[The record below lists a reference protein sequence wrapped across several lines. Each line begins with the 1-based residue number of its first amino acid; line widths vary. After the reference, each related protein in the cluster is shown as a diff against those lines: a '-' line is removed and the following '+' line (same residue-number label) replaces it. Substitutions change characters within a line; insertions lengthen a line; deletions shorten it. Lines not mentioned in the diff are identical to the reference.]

1 MAKIEE
7 STVDSSSSSTF
18 DADLRKAARNSSSSD
33 WDSSS
38 LYQVKNFVTY
48 SCNEKND
55 MFEYLCLH
63 LCTLNTEKLVLKN
76 QIKSLKENILD
87 TDKQMIQMKTLISNL
102 SLTNKFIHT
111 EKDKAIENSDKLQ
124 RIMNNWAHSHNKLN
138 KIISDQIPDQ
148 CAKIIGG
155 QIDEA
160 VAKFEQ
166 IKTEQNFPTSAEL
179 ASDFKTR
186 FVSNSSINQNLI
198 NKHCVTD
205 PHGFT
210 TCVTRLTALDPTI
223 RNHADKYPVPTT
235 ECYLKFPISNGEVH
249 STKENL
255 ANLPDCSVMAIT
267 ANESSSH
274 LTSDPPSTAAHTHT
288 HPHTPSAY
296 STPSSQT
303 FSTRKKP
310 CRSKS
315 PNQSPTYYTL
325 KVCYRCGD
333 SSHKI
338 SDCTLDVNSRRSRKH
353 LVSRQRMFQ
362 HMTGSKALLS
372 DFVKQDGPAV
382 TYGDNSKG
390 KTKGFGTIKC
400 KSVEFKNVSYV
411 KGLQHNLI
419 SISQICDADYEVH
432 FNKREGKIINKSAE
446 PVLTANRKNDIYV
459 LEMFSADDALRHCFF
474 TRSQPH
480 LNWLWHKKLSHINFK
495 ALSNLSGNQLVRGI
509 PKMKVQRE
517 KLCSACVQ
525 GKQTKASFKSRSCFS
540 IADPFHLLHVDL
552 FGPVP
557 IKSRSGRRFTLVI
570 VDDVSQNFSAVRTP
584 QQNGVAERRNR
595 TLIEA
600 GCTMLVEAGL
610 PLSIWAEAV
619 NTACYTQ
626 NRSIIVKRHGKTAYE
641 MLKGRSPDVSYF
653 HVFGCVCY
661 ILNQRDPRSKFE
673 PKADEGIF
681 LGYSSESKAYRVFNS
696 KSQSIEELAHVK
708 IDDDSYP
715 SSRID
720 HPAHVLHELT
730 LCPSDEP
737 SEDLLE
743 PIVPD
748 ITPSADEPLPVTA
761 EAFIDDQNNDAVQ
774 NNEAVP
780 NDEAEAMQH
789 AEWIQAMQDEL
800 LEFKRHN
807 IWTLVPRPNGKTIIG
822 TRWVYRNKEDKDG
835 IIIRNKARL
844 VAQGFTQIQ
853 DLDYGETFAPV
864 ARIEAIRLFLAY
876 ASFKGVKVYQMD
888 VKTAFLY
895 GNLEEEVFLKQPPG
909 FESSEFPD
917 HVYRLDKAVYGLKQ
931 APRAWYDTLASYLLS
946 NGYSR
951 GAIDKMLFT
960 KKSNSHLILVQIYVD
975 DIIFGSTNEHL
986 SQEFADIIK
995 YVAEILKKY
1004 SFTDCKVAHTPMS
1017 TSNKVSADP
1026 IGTSVN
1032 PSNYR
1037 GMIGS
1042 LLYLTASRPDIM
1054 FATSMCAR
1062 YQADPKESHL
1072 AALKR
1077 IFRYLKGTPA
1087 LRIWYPHDS
1096 PFDLI
1101 GYTDADHA
1109 GCPIDR
1115 KSTSGGCLFLGHRL
1129 IRWYSKKQ
1137 VSVAISST
1145 EAEYIATGRCCAQIL
1160 WIQNQLL
1167 DYGYKFTNTPIFCD
1181 NTSAISI
1188 TKNPVQHTKTKHIEI
1203 RFHFLRDNAEKG
1215 MISIHFVPS
1224 PEQLADLLT
1233 KAVDRATTDRLIHEL
1248 GMIEIE

>member
-1 MAKIEE
+1 
-7 STVDSSSSSTF
+7 
-18 DADLRKAARNSSSSD
+18 
-33 WDSSS
+33 
-38 LYQVKNFVTY
+38 
-48 SCNEKND
+48 
-55 MFEYLCLH
+55 
-63 LCTLNTEKLVLKN
+63 
-76 QIKSLKENILD
+76 
-87 TDKQMIQMKTLISNL
+87 
-102 SLTNKFIHT
+102 
-111 EKDKAIENSDKLQ
+111 
-124 RIMNNWAHSHNKLN
+124 
-138 KIISDQIPDQ
+138 
-148 CAKIIGG
+148 
-155 QIDEA
+155 
-160 VAKFEQ
+160 
-166 IKTEQNFPTSAEL
+166 
-179 ASDFKTR
+179 
-186 FVSNSSINQNLI
+186 
-198 NKHCVTD
+198 
-205 PHGFT
+205 
-210 TCVTRLTALDPTI
+210 
-223 RNHADKYPVPTT
+223 
-235 ECYLKFPISNGEVH
+235 
-249 STKENL
+249 
-255 ANLPDCSVMAIT
+255 
-267 ANESSSH
+267 
-274 LTSDPPSTAAHTHT
+274 
-288 HPHTPSAY
+288 
-296 STPSSQT
+296 
-303 FSTRKKP
+303 
-310 CRSKS
+310 
-315 PNQSPTYYTL
+315 
-325 KVCYRCGD
+325 
-333 SSHKI
+333 
-338 SDCTLDVNSRRSRKH
+338 
-353 LVSRQRMFQ
+353 
-362 HMTGSKALLS
+362 MTGSKALLS
-372 DFVKQDGPAV
+372 DFVKRDGPAV

-432 FNKREGKIINKSAE
+432 FNKREGQILNKAAE

-459 LEMFSADDALRHCFF
+459 LDMFSADDALRHCFF
-474 TRSQPH
+474 TRSQSH
-480 LNWLWHKKLSHINFK
+480 LNWTWHKKLSHINFK

-509 PKMKVQRE
+509 PKMKVQPE

-540 IADPFHLLHVDL
+540 IADPFHLLHMDL

-557 IKSRSGRRFTLVI
+557 IKSRSGCRFTLVI
-570 VDDVSQNFSAVRTP
+570 VDEFSRFTWVIFLRKKSHAADEIISFIKKNEVLFNCRIRQLRSDHGTEFRNHTLEAFCEDHGVSQNFSAVRTP

-600 GCTMLVEAGL
+600 GRTMMVEAGL
-610 PLSIWAEAV
+610 PLSFWAEAV

-626 NRSIIVKRHGKTAYE
+626 NRSILVKRHGKTAYE
-641 MLKGRSPDVSYF
+641 ILKGRTPDVSYF

-661 ILNQRDPRSKFE
+661 ILNQRDPRTKFE

-681 LGYSSESKAYRVFNS
+681 LGYSNESKAYRVFNS
-696 KSQSIEELAHVK
+696 KSKSIEESAHVK

-720 HPAHVLHELT
+720 HPAYILDELT
-730 LCPSDEP
+730 LCPSNEP
-737 SEDLLE
+737 SEDLIE

-748 ITPSADEPLPVTA
+748 ITPSADDSLPVTD
-761 EAFIDDQNNDAVQ
+761 EVSLDDQHDDAMQNNDNVSTDD
-774 NNEAVP
+774 AVP
-780 NDEAEAMQH
+780 ESQLNLRTNPNHPLSQVIGDLTAGVRTRKQTSSNFCMFVNFVSMILPSKIQDAMQH
-789 AEWIQAMQDEL
+789 ADWIQAMQDEL

-807 IWTLVPRPNGKTIIG
+807 VWTLVPRPSGKTIIG

-835 IIIRNKARL
+835 VIIRNKARL
-844 VAQGFTQIQ
+844 VAQGFTQVQ

-876 ASFKGVKVYQMD
+876 ASFKRVKVYQMD

-909 FESSEFPD
+909 FESPEFPD

-931 APRAWYDTLASYLLS
+931 APRAWYDTLATYLIS

-951 GAIDKMLFT
+951 GAIDKTLFT
-960 KKSNSHLILVQIYVD
+960 KKSVADLILVQIYVD
-975 DIIFGSTNEHL
+975 DIIFGSTSECL
-986 SQEFADIIK
+986 SQEFADIMSQKFEMSMMGEMSFFLGLQVKQTTDGISICQSK

-1017 TSNKVSADP
+1017 TSNKVTADP
-1026 IGTSVN
+1026 SGQSVN

-1072 AALKR
+1072 AAVKR

-1087 LRIWYPHDS
+1087 LGLWYPRDS

-1115 KSTSGGCLFLGHRL
+1115 KSTSGGCQFLGHRL
-1129 IRWYSKKQ
+1129 ISWSSKKQ

-1145 EAEYIATGRCCAQIL
+1145 EAEYIAAGRCCAQIL

-1215 MISIHFVPS
+1215 KISIHFVPS

-1233 KAVDRATTDRLIHEL
+1233 KALDRATTDRLIHEL